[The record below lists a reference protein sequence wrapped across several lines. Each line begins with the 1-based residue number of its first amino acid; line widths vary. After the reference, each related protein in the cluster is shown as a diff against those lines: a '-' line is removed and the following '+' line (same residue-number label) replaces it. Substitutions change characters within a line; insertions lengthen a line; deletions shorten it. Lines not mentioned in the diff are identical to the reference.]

1 MQPVIKTL
9 LIILYCIFLTGC
21 DADNSANRKVN
32 EESEMFVKPTT
43 ENYVIFSP
51 LEGVLMRNGQPLANT
66 KIIRRLRWN
75 GNDEGLMEEF
85 TTDDQGRFSLPVH
98 EEALS
103 LGMLGQFVSS
113 TKLEVDIGGQIL
125 DVWYNNK
132 FEEGLYAETNGPIT
146 DLVCDLDFEEIVI
159 KAGLSKIM
167 TICQWKDMPES
178 E

>member
-1 MQPVIKTL
+1 MLSAIKTL
-9 LIILYCIFLTGC
+9 LIILFYFFLAGC
-21 DADNSANRKVN
+21 DADISANRKVN
-32 EESEMFVKPTT
+32 EEPEMFVKPAT

-75 GNDEGLMEEF
+75 GNDEGLVEEF
-85 TTDDQGRFSLPVH
+85 TTDIQGRFSLPVH

-103 LGMLGQFVSS
+103 LGMLSQFVGSA
-113 TKLEVDIGGQIL
+113 KLEVDIDGQLI

-132 FEEGLYAETNGPIT
+132 FEEGLYAETDGPLT

-167 TICQWKDMPES
+167 TICRWKDMPES

>member
-1 MQPVIKTL
+1 MRPVIKTL
-9 LIILYCIFLTGC
+9 PIVLYCIFLAGC
-21 DADNSANRKVN
+21 DADISANRKVN
-32 EESEMFVKPTT
+32 EEPEMFVKPTT

-51 LEGVLMRNGQPLANT
+51 LEGVLKRNGQSLANT

-75 GNDEGLMEEF
+75 GNDEGLIEEF

-103 LGMLGQFVSS
+103 LGMLSQFVGSA
-113 TKLEVDIGGQIL
+113 KLEVEIDGQL
-125 DVWYNNK
+125 VDVWYNNK
-132 FEEGLYAETNGPIT
+132 FEEGLYAETNGPLT
-146 DLVCDLDFEEIVI
+146 DLVCDLNFEEIVI

-167 TICQWKDMPES
+167 TICRWKDMPEF